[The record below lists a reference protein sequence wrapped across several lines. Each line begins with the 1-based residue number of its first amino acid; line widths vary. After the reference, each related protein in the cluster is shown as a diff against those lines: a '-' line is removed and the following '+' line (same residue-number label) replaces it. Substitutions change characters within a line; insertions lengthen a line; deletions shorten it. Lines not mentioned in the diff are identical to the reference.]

1 MTDESTD
8 VAVVGGGLS
17 GLAAA
22 RRCHRGGVDVRLFE
36 ARDSVGGKV
45 ETRTVGGVRVEM
57 GAGWIGPDQER
68 MDALAEE
75 FEVPRLGQRA
85 AGEALCRAAGH
96 EGADESV
103 FAALP
108 DPAHAELVAAVDVL
122 DARASADPAPEAD
135 DRTVGDWADAHLD
148 HPAGRAAFESLVR
161 SVLCADSHEVS
172 LAFLDA
178 FGAAVGGL
186 SETTSVGGHAEA
198 LTTALDGV
206 SAIPEGIAAELGGRV
221 RTGEPVR
228 RIEHGDGGATLH
240 TDARRC
246 RARRVV
252 VALPPAMAARVAYD
266 PPLPPARTELGQ
278 RLPNGA
284 VLKCAVVYDAP
295 FWREAGL
302 SGQVVD
308 ADGPVDS
315 WFDATRDPAE
325 AGVLFGLTGGSNARA
340 LADLS
345 TDRRRERVLDALVD
359 LFGDAAASPR
369 AYDDVPWTA
378 EPWIHGAYAAYA
390 PPGAMRNWGVRSDPV
405 GPLHWA
411 ASETAEA
418 WYGHLDAEA
427 THVPHLVLHGVRI
440 LTAMNR

>member
-1 MTDESTD
+1 MRDESTD

-22 RRCHRGGVDVRLFE
+22 RRCHRAGVDVGLFE
-36 ARDSVGGKV
+36 ARESVGGKI
-45 ETRTVGGVRVEM
+45 ETRTVGGVRVEL
-57 GAGWIGPDQER
+57 GAGWIGPDQNR
-68 MDALAEE
+68 MDALAEA
-75 FEVPRLGQRA
+75 FDVSRLEQHA
-85 AGEALCRAAGH
+85 AGEALCRADDRTARH
-96 EGADESV
+96 ERV
-103 FAALP
+103 FRALP

-122 DARASADPAPEAD
+122 DARASADPTPEAD
-135 DRTVGDWADAHLD
+135 ERTVGDWADAHLD
-148 HPAGRAAFESLVR
+148 HPAARTAFESLVR

-206 SAIPEGIAAELGGRV
+206 AAIPEGIAAELGDRV

-228 RIEHGDGGATLH
+228 RIDHGDGGATLH
-240 TDARRC
+240 TDKRRC

-284 VLKCAVVYDAP
+284 VLKCVAVYDAP
-295 FWREAGL
+295 FWRDVGL

-340 LADLS
+340 LADVPAP
-345 TDRRRERVLDALVD
+345 RRRERILDALVD
-359 LFGDAAASPR
+359 LFGDEAASPR
-369 AYDDVPWTA
+369 GYDDVAWTA

-411 ASETAEA
+411 GSETAEA
-418 WYGHLDAEA
+418 WYGHMEGAVRAGERAADEVLAALD
-427 THVPHLVLHGVRI
+427 
-440 LTAMNR
+440 